1 MEEFFKTEFEI
12 YQPGLCALVEDFMPC
27 FERHKEDPAKLFPNI
42 EAIKELHSSLLPPS
56 LQVEKRKEAS
66 ASALAAA
73 FVKWA
78 PAARVFY
85 AQFCKSQTSA
95 VEKQLAACAA
105 SEALATEVA
114 VIEQKLRRRG
124 LRVWQLSGLMSTPFQ
139 RLLRYP
145 MLFAEVAKEVQGSR
159 ADEPATA
166 ALAAVQ
172 ALARHCE
179 EERHREELQGALV
192 GCVLKRELSKLIEPP
207 RRRLSS
213 TFSSTDGGD
222 VDGASGLGGLGSGL
236 ELGRAASNVA
246 ASGRLARLLL
256 RTECRV
262 KLVYPEA
269 PWKTWWH
276 AAEQA
281 AAEPSNSGPCSSS
294 CFYPNLCFYP
304 PPPTRSLRPHT
315 AGDAAAAQRPTRL
328 RGAWRCARPV
338 HATSRDPA
346 ARRVAPAAAA
356 ATARNARRARRAC
369 AGRRAAAATHLPWA
383 RGASRGPPPFPPRFP
398 PPFPPRSPPPLP
410 PPPVLAK
417 SWRGWCGRMA
427 RRVSYTSS

>member
-1 MEEFFKTEFEI
+1 MTSERGSRVMEEFFKTEFEI

-105 SEALATEVA
+105 SDALATEVA

-304 PPPTRSLRPHT
+304 TPPHPFPPPSHSRRRCCCSATDSPSWRVAVCSTSSRYLSRPCCPTGGTRRRRRHRPQRPPRPESLR
-315 AGDAAAAQRPTRL
+315 RPTRRRCHSSSL
-328 RGAWRCARPV
+328 GQRCVAWP
-338 HATSRDPA
+338 ATLPTTLPATVPATLPATPPA
-346 ARRVAPAAAA
+346 A
-356 ATARNARRARRAC
+356 T
-369 AGRRAAAATHLPWA
+369 
-383 RGASRGPPPFPPRFP
+383 
-398 PPFPPRSPPPLP
+398 RS
-410 PPPVLAK
+410 
-417 SWRGWCGRMA
+417 G
-427 RRVSYTSS
+427 

>member
-1 MEEFFKTEFEI
+1 MEELFKTEFEI
-12 YQPGLCALVEDFMPC
+12 YQPGLCALVENFMPC
-27 FERHKEDPAKLFPNI
+27 FERHGEDPAKLFPNI

-56 LQVEKRKEAS
+56 LQVGESKEAA
-66 ASALAAA
+66 ASNLAAA

-78 PAARVFY
+78 ATARVFY
-85 AQFCKSQTSA
+85 AQFCKCQTSA

-159 ADEPATA
+159 ADEPAAA

-179 EERHREELQGALV
+179 EERHREELRGALV

-207 RRRLSS
+207 RRRLSG
-213 TFSSTDGGD
+213 TFSSNDGGD
-222 VDGASGLGGLGSGL
+222 GDGASGLGGLGSGL
-236 ELGRAASNVA
+236 ELARTASGAA

-276 AAEQA
+276 AAEQPA
-281 AAEPSNSGPCSSS
+281 TLLLLSDRLAFVARGGVLDQFTLPLEVLLPGGWH
-294 CFYPNLCFYP
+294 P
-304 PPPTRSLRPHT
+304 PPPP
-315 AGDAAAAQRPTRL
+315 P
-328 RGAWRCARPV
+328 PPP
-338 HATSRDPA
+338 PA
-346 ARRVAPAAAA
+346 APAASAA
-356 ATARNARRARRAC
+356 PGEPAPADA
-369 AGRRAAAATHLPWA
+369 P
-383 RGASRGPPPFPPRFP
+383 
-398 PPFPPRSPPPLP
+398 PPPLIFPGPEVCRVAHHP
-410 PPPVLAK
+410 PRHPSHHPTPPATPRTTLSATLPPTLPAALPATPPAAT
-417 SWRGWCGRMA
+417 C
-427 RRVSYTSS
+427 SS

>member
-1 MEEFFKTEFEI
+1 MEELFKTEFEV
-12 YQPGLCALVEDFMPC
+12 YQPGLCALVEDFVPC
-27 FERHKEDPAKLFPNI
+27 FERHGEDPAKLFPNI

-56 LQVEKRKEAS
+56 LQMRESKEAA
-66 ASALAAA
+66 ASDLAKA

-85 AQFCKSQTSA
+85 AQFCKCQASA

-105 SEALATEVA
+105 SEVLATEVA
-114 VIEQKLRRRG
+114 VIEQKLRWRG

-159 ADEPATA
+159 ADEPAAA

-179 EERHREELQGALV
+179 EDRHREELRLALV

-207 RRRLSS
+207 RRRLSG
-213 TFSSTDGGD
+213 TFSSSDGGD
-222 VDGASGLGGLGSGL
+222 ADGASGLGGLGSGL
-236 ELGRAASNVA
+236 ELARAASGAA

-276 AAEQA
+276 AAEQPA
-281 AAEPSNSGPCSSS
+281 TLLLLSDRLAFVARGGVLDQFTLPLETLLPGGWH
-294 CFYPNLCFYP
+294 P
-304 PPPTRSLRPHT
+304 PPPPPSP
-315 AGDAAAAQRPTRL
+315 P
-328 RGAWRCARPV
+328 P
-338 HATSRDPA
+338 PA
-346 ARRVAPAAAA
+346 APAAPGEPESADAPPPPLIFPGPEVRRVAHHPSRHPSYHPTPPTTPPAA
-356 ATARNARRARRAC
+356 TC
-369 AGRRAAAATHLPWA
+369 
-383 RGASRGPPPFPPRFP
+383 
-398 PPFPPRSPPPLP
+398 
-410 PPPVLAK
+410 
-417 SWRGWCGRMA
+417 
-427 RRVSYTSS
+427 SS